1 MKTIKILGLLLAL
14 VVGTL
19 TVNAQTKTYSRYGV
33 SITYPS
39 FLNIEGENYAGGE
52 LNLLLSSNDQMN
64 LLVLAVSTDDV
75 MIQSINMYG
84 LETVFDNFKSQMVGE
99 GVEFGTVK
107 KDDNNI
113 TMPFTFSFDG
123 TLLHGEAS
131 MTVKNGTIIFTMIT
145 ARPGDKYNAIKQ
157 ACKTI
162 KVS

>member
-1 MKTIKILGLLLAL
+1 MKTLKILGLLLAL

-39 FLNIEGENYAGGE
+39 FLNIDGENYAGRE
-52 LNLLLSSNDQMN
+52 LNLLLSSKDQMN
-64 LLVLAVSTDDV
+64 LLVLAVSKDNEL
-75 MIQSINMYG
+75 IQSINMYG
-84 LETVFDNFKSQMVGE
+84 LETVFETFKSQMVGD
-99 GVEFGTVK
+99 GVDFGTIK
-107 KDDNNI
+107 KENNNI
-113 TMPFTFSFDG
+113 TMPFTFLFDDI
-123 TLLHGEAS
+123 LLHGEAS
-131 MTVKNGTIIFTMIT
+131 MTVKNGAIIFTMIT